1 MAYNAVS
8 QGEHDAL
15 SDSASS
21 HSASP
26 DHHRKSSRPLSLNL
40 QALPRSRNMSDAS
53 RGSYTP
59 LQHPTPDLQALQGAY
74 ISNIERLE
82 QSAER
87 LSQSGSDIGEEL
99 RKLKLEQKKSESRRS
114 SFYNQQHETEEVSSP
129 PSRHFSYGYGSR
141 ASNSIVETNS
151 IARSGG
157 FSPAG
162 YFASP
167 RGSIRSGSWS
177 HHNSIRGRSGSQG
190 LRMTQLADIRA
201 DLAAE
206 DPTIVAN
213 FHPIPP
219 PPQPPTKVLRVT
231 NNGESD
237 LDDDD
242 KPLAVPQAEH
252 QDHANGVPE
261 RRTSAETFEQ
271 ARDLFEDFDG
281 VHIGS
286 SPEQPSPSNVVQN
299 DLQDTTGVRRTSRP
313 LSYMEPVPGEN
324 MVYYPAPVPMM
335 LNLPQKLSK
344 LPTAPYRDKRRTQI
358 LNSSQPEPRN
368 SAPRLPHPLGDE
380 EEVPVPATEQ
390 SSGKKRDKP
399 RNMADVPPQ
408 LRASLFFDYPSVQH
422 DVQLKGE
429 SVTATLDSILDASAH
444 APVSAFTDHPIAG
457 HVGPEV
463 YGRQTANRASNIPT
477 EMMDGRKR
485 KSILDLRK
493 RDSGSDMIE
502 GAKLRHSSILSLGGA
517 FGKRKSSAP
526 AYENEID
533 AATLHSEDT
542 PLQVSEEM
550 IHLGGADGDGD
561 EFHDA
566 QEELRPEDEDQIFP
580 GEDGGF
586 NGQPTTL
593 LAELQL
599 RKQQQKQRNR
609 QAAIGFPNGMHSTLL
624 QMDAVAQVQKKSR
637 QKNQV
642 HLAWEDPSAQQP
654 GAEDEDNEDVPLGM
668 LYPTQKIKRFGHSDE
683 DRPLGLIA
691 RRHLEENET
700 LSERRA
706 RLRGVLPSVHT
717 NGNAD
722 HLASMYTLDLP
733 DFENRNDTADPDEV
747 EGETLAQRVKRLKAR
762 RATTIPK
769 SRPISGDFASE
780 MLSQFGGLPE
790 EGERK
795 EKERSGLPP
804 SPNTNLLSLGTNAV
818 PNPDNGNEE
827 SPEETLG
834 QRRKRLQ
841 AQREAEVRSRE
852 VSHSNGF
859 ETAERPP
866 VSKRR
871 SMADILSAHPV
882 AGAGSR
888 VTSNVQIPSEPVVAA
903 TQRQTSWARN
913 QQRKFSASGG
923 GMPMAAGIGVPNPLA
938 YAAREAA
945 TQADGLDARK
955 GDMIDRWRQSVLY

>member
-1 MAYNAVS
+1 
-8 QGEHDAL
+8 
-15 SDSASS
+15 
-21 HSASP
+21 
-26 DHHRKSSRPLSLNL
+26 
-40 QALPRSRNMSDAS
+40 
-53 RGSYTP
+53 
-59 LQHPTPDLQALQGAY
+59 
-74 ISNIERLE
+74 
-82 QSAER
+82 
-87 LSQSGSDIGEEL
+87 
-99 RKLKLEQKKSESRRS
+99 
-114 SFYNQQHETEEVSSP
+114 
-129 PSRHFSYGYGSR
+129 
-141 ASNSIVETNS
+141 
-151 IARSGG
+151 
-157 FSPAG
+157 
-162 YFASP
+162 
-167 RGSIRSGSWS
+167 
-177 HHNSIRGRSGSQG
+177 
-190 LRMTQLADIRA
+190 MTQLADIRA

-206 DPTIVAN
+206 DSTTPAN
-213 FHPIPP
+213 FYPIAP
-219 PPQPPTKVLRVT
+219 PPQPTTKVLRVT

-242 KPLAVPQAEH
+242 KPPALPQADH
-252 QDHANGVPE
+252 QEDANDVQE
-261 RRTSAETFEQ
+261 RRASAETFEQ
-271 ARDLFEDFDG
+271 AKDLFEDFDG

-286 SPEQPSPSNVVQN
+286 SPEQASPLNVVPDDVQP
-299 DLQDTTGVRRTSRP
+299 TSVRRTSRP
-313 LSYMEPVPGEN
+313 MSYMEPIPGEN

-344 LPTAPYRDKRRTQI
+344 LPAAPYRDKRRTQI
-358 LNSSQPEPRN
+358 LNSSQPEART
-368 SAPRLPHPLGDE
+368 SAPRLPHPLGEE
-380 EEVPVPATEQ
+380 EEVSVPVMEQ
-390 SSGKKRDKP
+390 PSSRRRDKP
-399 RNMADVPPQ
+399 RNTADVPPQ

-422 DVQLKGE
+422 DVQLKGD

-463 YGRQTANRASNIPT
+463 YGRQTANRASSIPT
-477 EMMDGRKR
+477 EIVEGRKR
-485 KSILDLRK
+485 KSMLDLRR

-502 GAKLRHSSILSLGGA
+502 GTKLRNSSILSLGT
-517 FGKRKSSAP
+517 FGKRNGNAP
-526 AYENEID
+526 VYENEID

-542 PLQVSEEM
+542 PLQVSEDV

-566 QEELRPEDEDQIFP
+566 EEELRPEDEDQMLP
-580 GEDGGF
+580 GDHGEF

-609 QAAIGFPNGMHSTLL
+609 QAAVGFPDGMHSTLL

-668 LYPTQKIKRFGHSDE
+668 LYPTQKIRRFGHSDE

-700 LSERRA
+700 LSQRRT
-706 RLRGVLPSVHT
+706 RLRGVPPSVHT

-733 DFENRNDTADPDEV
+733 GFENRNDTADPDEV
-747 EGETLAQRVKRLKAR
+747 EGETLAQRVKRLKAK

-769 SRPISGDFASE
+769 SRPVSGDFASE
-780 MLSQFGGLPE
+780 MMSQFGGLPE
-790 EGERK
+790 EEGQK
-795 EKERSGLPP
+795 EKDKSRSP
-804 SPNTNLLSLGTNAV
+804 
-818 PNPDNGNEE
+818 PNPNKNFISPSTDVGPNPGNGNDEP
-827 SPEETLG
+827 PEETLG

-841 AQREAEVRSRE
+841 AQREAEVKSRE
-852 VSHSNGF
+852 VSNGSNF
-859 ETAERPP
+859 DTAERPQ

-871 SMADILSAHPV
+871 SMADILSAHPA
-882 AGAGSR
+882 AGASSR
-888 VTSNVQIPSEPVVAA
+888 VPSNVQIPPQPVVAA

-923 GMPMAAGIGVPNPLA
+923 SGGGMPMAAGIGVPNPLA
-938 YAAREAA
+938 YAAREPAA
-945 TQADGLDARK
+945 QADGLDARK